1 MLASLPESNTP
12 WERIT
17 YVGSVPSG
25 DKFPL
30 QLSFLH
36 WNNFLFMFSA
46 WESSSLFLEE
56 VAGSSSLCWR
66 VATGRE
72 LVEEWISNTTTGGSL
87 ATEVGL
93 LHHPE
98 ATHHLFHVIEDVTP
112 WSVGQFPIMFSNMRR
127 PPRYWLGRDG
137 RSLAFVK
144 PWNMRMP
151 PYPCDGLPHRSWY
164 VTEKKKNMTLWLEYS
179 C

>member
-46 WESSSLFLEE
+46 WESSSLALEE
-56 VAGSSSLCWR
+56 LAGSSSLCWR

-72 LVEEWISNTTTGGSL
+72 LVEEWISTTTGGSL

-98 ATHHLFHVIEDVTP
+98 ATHLLFPVIEDVTL
-112 WSVGQFPIMFSNMRR
+112 WSVGQFPIMSSYLRG
-127 PPRYWLGRDG
+127 PHRYWSEQNFCKTLKTWGILIEDA
-137 RSLAFVK
+137 S
-144 PWNMRMP
+144 P
-151 PYPCDGLPHRSWY
+151 S
-164 VTEKKKNMTLWLEYS
+164 TLWIAPWGHDVWWRRRNMWH
-179 C
+179 CD